1 MIDKARYRWLPPL
14 LLAGCLS
21 PLGCQRSSAPPP
33 PAALELK
40 TDDDQAFY
48 ALGLD
53 IGNNISIFALQPA
66 ELKLVEAGL
75 SDAITKKQPTLVEL
89 DVVRPKIMELAK
101 KRQAAKADS
110 EKAKGKAAVDA
121 AAKEPGAQQLAS
133 GIVIKSLRPG
143 TGASPAVTDTV
154 KVHYEGRLTDGTV
167 FDSSYKR
174 NEPTEFPLN
183 GVVRC
188 WTEGLQQMKIG
199 EKAQLT
205 CPSDAAYG
213 DQGRPP
219 TIPGGATLI
228 FDVELLEIAA
238 AK

>member
-21 PLGCQRSSAPPP
+21 PLGCQKAAPPP
-33 PAALELK
+33 PALKLE
-40 TDDDQAFY
+40 TEDDQALY

-53 IGNNISIFALQPA
+53 IGNNIGVFALQPA

-75 SDAITKKQPTLVEL
+75 SDAIAKKQPPLVDL
-89 DVVRPKIMELAK
+89 DAVRPKIMELAR
-101 KRQAAKADS
+101 KRQLGKADA
-110 EKAKGKAAVDA
+110 EKAKGKAAVET

-133 GIVIKSLRPG
+133 GIVLKSLRPG
-143 TGASPAVTDTV
+143 TGASPTPTDTV

-174 NEPTEFPLN
+174 NEPAEFPLN

-205 CPSDAAYG
+205 CPSDLAYG

>member
-40 TDDDQAFY
+40 TEEEQALY

-53 IGNNISIFALQPA
+53 IGNNISVFALQPA

-75 SDAITKKQPTLVEL
+75 SDAITKKQPPLVEL
-89 DVVRPKIMELAK
+89 DAVRPKIMELAK
-101 KRQAAKADS
+101 KRQLGQADAQ
-110 EKAKGKAAVDA
+110 KAKGKAAVDT
-121 AAKEPGAQQLAS
+121 AAKEPGSQQLAS

-143 TGASPAVTDTV
+143 TGASPTATDTV

-174 NEPTEFPLN
+174 NEPAEFPLS
-183 GVVRC
+183 GVVPC

-205 CPSDAAYG
+205 CPSDVAYG

-219 TIPGGATLI
+219 TIPGGATLV